1 MKVLIFLSLSLH
13 SVVPATC
20 TVLDLHRRGSSTT
33 IGLYLHLIG
42 VRQIRRFTR
51 TLDMLEEPSVRQ
63 MSVSGEMIDWW
74 RDQVRAAREKQ
85 QAQGRPAGGEAGTG

>member
-1 MKVLIFLSLSLH
+1 MYSSLSIYP
-13 SVVPATC
+13 VVLTIC
-20 TVLDLHRRGSSTT
+20 TVLDLDRRPSSTT
-33 IGLYLHLIG
+33 IGLYLHFIG

-85 QAQGRPAGGEAGTG
+85 QAQGQPASGEAGTG

>member
-1 MKVLIFLSLSLH
+1 MHSSLSIYP
-13 SVVPATC
+13 VVLTIC

-33 IGLYLHLIG
+33 IGLYLHFIG

-85 QAQGRPAGGEAGTG
+85 QAQGQPAGGKAGTG

>member
-1 MKVLIFLSLSLH
+1 MYSSLSIYP
-13 SVVPATC
+13 VVLTTC

-33 IGLYLHLIG
+33 IGLYLHFNG

-85 QAQGRPAGGEAGTG
+85 QAQGQPAGGETGTG

>member
-13 SVVPATC
+13 LVVPAIC
-20 TVLDLHRRGSSTT
+20 TVLDFHRRPSSTT
-33 IGLYLHLIG
+33 IGLYLHSIG

-85 QAQGRPAGGEAGTG
+85 QAQGQPAGGEAGTG